1 MRRTSTAVGALLARA
16 TAATHDPARHL
27 SRASLPVS
35 SILVTN
41 ATTTTTTMTPPAAF
55 PAPRRRWSSS
65 PTSAAAR
72 HQLVTVELISDTM

>member
-1 MRRTSTAVGALLARA
+1 MRRASTAVGALLARA

-41 ATTTTTTMTPPAAF
+41 ANTTTTTPPAAF

-65 PTSAAAR
+65 PASAAAR

>member
-1 MRRTSTAVGALLARA
+1 MRRASTAVGALLARA

-27 SRASLPVS
+27 SRASLPAS
-35 SILVTN
+35 SIVVTA
-41 ATTTTTTMTPPAAF
+41 ATTATAAS

-65 PTSAAAR
+65 LAGAPAR

>member
-41 ATTTTTTMTPPAAF
+41 ATTTPPPAAF

>member
-41 ATTTTTTMTPPAAF
+41 ATTTTTTPPAAF

-65 PTSAAAR
+65 PASALAR

>member
-27 SRASLPVS
+27 SRASLPAS
-35 SILVTN
+35 SILVTA
-41 ATTTTTTMTPPAAF
+41 ATTATAAS

-65 PTSAAAR
+65 LAGAPAR

>member
-41 ATTTTTTMTPPAAF
+41 ATTTTTPPAAF

-65 PTSAAAR
+65 PASAAAR

>member
-1 MRRTSTAVGALLARA
+1 MRRASTAVGALLARA

-27 SRASLPVS
+27 SRASLPAS
-35 SILVTN
+35 SILVTA
-41 ATTTTTTMTPPAAF
+41 ATTATAAS

-65 PTSAAAR
+65 LAGAPAR

>member
-1 MRRTSTAVGALLARA
+1 MRRASTAVGALLARA

-41 ATTTTTTMTPPAAF
+41 ANTTTTPPAAF

-65 PTSAAAR
+65 PASAAAR

>member
-1 MRRTSTAVGALLARA
+1 MRRASTAVGALLARA

-41 ATTTTTTMTPPAAF
+41 ATTTTTPPAAF

>member
-41 ATTTTTTMTPPAAF
+41 ATTTPPPAAF

-65 PTSAAAR
+65 PASALAR

>member
-1 MRRTSTAVGALLARA
+1 MRRASTAVGALLARA

-41 ATTTTTTMTPPAAF
+41 ATTTTTMTPPAAF

-65 PTSAAAR
+65 PASALAR

>member
-1 MRRTSTAVGALLARA
+1 MRRASTAVGALLARA

-41 ATTTTTTMTPPAAF
+41 ATTTTTPPAAF

-65 PTSAAAR
+65 PASAAAH

>member
-1 MRRTSTAVGALLARA
+1 MRRASTAVGALLARA

-41 ATTTTTTMTPPAAF
+41 ATTTTTTPPAAF

-65 PTSAAAR
+65 PASALAR

>member
-41 ATTTTTTMTPPAAF
+41 ATTTTTMTPPAAF

>member
-1 MRRTSTAVGALLARA
+1 MRRASTAVGALLARA

-41 ATTTTTTMTPPAAF
+41 ATTTPPPAAF

>member
-1 MRRTSTAVGALLARA
+1 MRRASTAVGALLARA

-41 ATTTTTTMTPPAAF
+41 ATTTTTPPAAF

-65 PTSAAAR
+65 PASAAAR

>member
-1 MRRTSTAVGALLARA
+1 MRRASTAVGALLARA

-41 ATTTTTTMTPPAAF
+41 ATTTPPPAAF

-65 PTSAAAR
+65 PASAAAH

>member
-1 MRRTSTAVGALLARA
+1 MRRASTAVGALLARA

-41 ATTTTTTMTPPAAF
+41 ATTTTTTPPAAF
-55 PAPRRRWSSS
+55 PAPRRRWFSS
-65 PTSAAAR
+65 PASAAAR

>member
-1 MRRTSTAVGALLARA
+1 MRRASTAVGALLARA

-41 ATTTTTTMTPPAAF
+41 ATTTTTPPAAF

-65 PTSAAAR
+65 PASAAAR
-72 HQLVTVELISDTM
+72 HQLVSVELISDTM

>member
-1 MRRTSTAVGALLARA
+1 MRRASTAVGALLARA

-41 ATTTTTTMTPPAAF
+41 ANTTTTPPAAF
-55 PAPRRRWSSS
+55 PAPRRRWFSS
-65 PTSAAAR
+65 PASAAAR